1 MDFSSFLN
9 GFERNN
15 YKPNPNNAEAK
26 LKNAKWSIT
35 NTINGMI
42 EAKRQALNASTKEEY
57 YRLID
62 DKYKQVIKDLKII
75 NKVEI

>member
-1 MDFSSFLN
+1 MV
-9 GFERNN
+9 
-15 YKPNPNNAEAK
+15 
-26 LKNAKWSIT
+26 
-35 NTINGMI
+35 

-62 DKYKQVIKDLKII
+62 NKYKQVIKDLKII